1 MTTTPTDPLHKHTIR
16 TAIVIS
22 NTPAN
27 QLLMG
32 GLIEQ
37 AEAIL
42 EKAEGFAVIKCCS
55 EETQFMGSPNK
66 NGEAPEPPKAAA

>member
-22 NTPAN
+22 NTPQN

-55 EETQFMGSPNK
+55 EETQFMGNPNK
-66 NGEAPEPPKAAA
+66 TEIPPPPNAA